1 VAIHVN
7 GKCYTVFM
15 LRGMLIMFLFVGT
28 GVGLFLL
35 REYYQNLDALSAND
49 PAAALL
55 KYQRLFYVLVAVV
68 FVALVSII
76 SLVIVLAYFRKAAH
90 KYAYHLIREM
100 SATQDLLRKFY
111 EFSPVPYVV
120 IEPNGII
127 RRPNKAALRLFGKDE
142 ESLLNVQLF
151 ELMQDPER
159 EDGVAI
165 FKQQVSRGVAL
176 EQRELQAR
184 KADGTY
190 RWVLFYAEPMVG
202 GIHKEKTVLVSL
214 VDIHEQKELERIKTE
229 FLSLASHQLRA
240 PLANL
245 KWSIDFLLKRRAE
258 ELTDNVRM
266 YLLQMFKR
274 NDEMIDLVN
283 TLLNLSRIEMGRVK
297 VEKTE
302 ANLTDLARSVLEEMQ
317 PALEEKQLTLE
328 ADIADGVVMLTDGK
342 LLRIVLQNLVTN
354 AARYTPAGGSVTISL
369 HQDSTGVRFLVKDS
383 GIGIPPEEQDKIF
396 GKMYRATNA
405 REVEAN
411 GNGIGLY
418 MCKSLAE
425 ALDGTISFTSTVGEG
440 TTFTVTVPN

>member
-1 VAIHVN
+1 
-7 GKCYTVFM
+7 M